1 MHLVENSSVCWKSSK
16 NFWHWSVI
24 IFMVFFVSI
33 GYVGYRNLYKSGVI
47 TISLSIML
55 MISALLGLVAWG
67 LLSLG
72 MSLKSTEVDDKQMEK
87 SKM

>member
-1 MHLVENSSVCWKSSK
+1 
-16 NFWHWSVI
+16 
-24 IFMVFFVSI
+24 MVFFVSI